1 MTRTEIEPHVLLS
14 YKTKWFNSFWKYNE
28 DNSKMNQTGVSNS
41 SLTGFIREKN
51 NPLSNLNLIDR
62 KNFSVSITN
71 SKENNKTEEKSGLM
85 NKNYTF
91 QYNSEAKKIISNIH
105 NEGIKDQK
113 IRASLGINISKP
125 LTEEKEGNI
134 KLQPVIERMDFKK
147 SLKKNNEDVENL
159 KIPEVIIIEES
170 NTESKNN
177 SNLFELGHTDSNSK
191 KSPKFLESQVSNDIS
206 NQPISTDKLSF
217 RVNSQEN
224 IIVENKSENFD
235 QRKDNEDE
243 SLTRVKSSN
252 LNLSLE
258 DFKKVEKIV
267 YKESQKIEN
276 QEEKIEKN
284 ETKEVE
290 KKGNKRIINGIE
302 IEGFEDEEEGEMD
315 DFEKHFLG
323 DDNDLGN
330 FWDPEDEAGQE
341 KGKNVKDEEEL
352 SMRSEMSI
360 DNAIEENFAKAKEM
374 TVTENLSHLKLED
387 VMKLETMKG
396 PDIMK
401 DDLFGLNFE
410 ASEEDDKYF
419 KYQQEEGFKKN

>member
-1 MTRTEIEPHVLLS
+1 MSRTEIEPHVILS

-28 DNSKMNQTGVSNS
+28 ASINKNQTGDLNS
-41 SLTGFIREKN
+41 SSQSPIINTPK
-51 NPLSNLNLIDR
+51 PLNLINR

-71 SKENNKTEEKSGLM
+71 SKDSNKIEEKQVGV

-105 NEGIKDQK
+105 NDGLKSIEEQK
-113 IRASLGINISKP
+113 LRASLGINNKLGLEKDDRLNPIS
-125 LTEEKEGNI
+125 GNI
-134 KLQPVIERMDFKK
+134 DFKK
-147 SLKKNNEDVENL
+147 NYKEKVPNENNNAN

-170 NTESKNN
+170 HTESKNE
-177 SNLFELGHTDSNSK
+177 SNLFDLGHTDSNSK
-191 KSPKFLESQVSNDIS
+191 KSPKFLESQTSNDHS
-206 NQPISTDKLSF
+206 GQPISTDKLSF

-224 IIVENKSENFD
+224 ITYENQSANLDEKIT
-235 QRKDNEDE
+235 NEGD
-243 SLTRVKSSN
+243 LQRVKSSN

-258 DFKKVEKIV
+258 NFKKMENIV

-276 QEEKIEKN
+276 NDKEE
-284 ETKEVE
+284 TPE
-290 KKGNKRIINGIE
+290 KKKNKRIINGIE
-302 IEGFEDEEEGEMD
+302 IDGFEEEGDGEMD

-330 FWDPEDEAGQE
+330 FWDPKGEESTQKDGNKED
-341 KGKNVKDEEEL
+341 KNEEEL

-360 DNAIEENFAKAKEM
+360 DKAIQDNFAKAKEM

-401 DDLFGLNFE
+401 DDLFGLDFE
-410 ASEEDDKYF
+410 NSEDDPYM